1 MRVSCSAVAS
11 SSSSPA
17 SLRSVFMEAA
27 FGSSWDFV
35 FVGLHVWEEG
45 LRRRSG
51 DVPVAREDREDYT
64 VEVPPLWAAF
74 GCQLNLIFFC

>member
-1 MRVSCSAVAS
+1 MRR
-11 SSSSPA
+11 P
-17 SLRSVFMEAA
+17 R
-27 FGSSWDFV
+27 
-35 FVGLHVWEEG
+35 
-45 LRRRSG
+45 G